1 MQESKSLVT
10 LMNTDDRFNGVSPTI
25 DALGSNPVKNKHV
38 LLKPNFNTADPAPG
52 STHNDTLTPLV
63 KKIWDI
69 GATAVTLGERSFP
82 PTRKVMEEK
91 GILPLM
97 KDLDVNIVNFDDLTP
112 EDWVKVDVKN
122 SHWKDGFR
130 IARPILEAECLVSTG
145 CLKTHQ
151 FGGVFTHS
159 LKLHVGVVPTTRNG
173 FDYMS
178 ELHQSPHQRKLI
190 AEINA
195 PFKVDLVFM
204 DGVDAFV
211 DGGPATGQ
219 RAKGDVLLASTD
231 RVAIDA
237 VGIAALKTMGANTA
251 IMNTPIFQQEQIAR
265 AVELGIGVTTVT
277 DIDVVAVDSRSESYR
292 NQVVE
297 NLT

>member
-1 MQESKSLVT
+1 
-10 LMNTDDRFNGVSPTI
+10 MNTDDRTNGVGPTI

-52 STHNDTLTPLV
+52 STHNDTLTALV
-63 KKIWDI
+63 KKIWDM
-69 GATAVTLGERSFP
+69 GAAAVTLGERSFP
-82 PTRKVMEEK
+82 PTHKVMEDK

-97 KDLDVNIVNFDDLTP
+97 KGLDVKIVDFDTLAP

-219 RAKGDVLLASTD
+219 RVKGDVLLASTD
-231 RVAIDA
+231 RIAIDA

-251 IMNTPIFQQEQIAR
+251 IMNTPIFQQEQIVR
-265 AVELGIGVTTVT
+265 AVELGIGAGSVE
-277 DIDVVAVDSRSESYR
+277 DIDVVAVNSSSEAYR

>member
-1 MQESKSLVT
+1 MKPSKTRVT
-10 LMNTDDRFNGVSPTI
+10 LMNTDDRTNGVGPTI
-25 DALGSNPVKNKHV
+25 DALGVNPIKNKRV

-52 STHNDTLTPLV
+52 STHNHTLVALV
-63 KKIWDI
+63 KKIWEM

-82 PTRKVMEEK
+82 PTRRVMEKK

-97 KDLDVNIVNFDDLTP
+97 EDLDVNILDFDDLAP
-112 EDWVKVDVKN
+112 EDWVKVDAEN
-122 SHWKDGFR
+122 SHWQDGFR

-195 PFKVDLVFM
+195 PFNVDLVFM
-204 DGVDAFV
+204 DGIDAFV

-219 RAKGDVLLASTD
+219 RVKGDVLLASTD
-231 RVAIDA
+231 RIAIDA
-237 VGIAALKTMGANTA
+237 VGIAALKTMGANEA
-251 IMNTPIFQQEQIAR
+251 IMNTPIFQHEQIVR
-265 AVELGIGVTTVT
+265 AVDLGIGVGSVAE
-277 DIDVVAVDSRSESYR
+277 IEVVAVDSKSGNYR
-292 NQVVE
+292 DRLVE
-297 NLT
+297 NLI